1 MPSIKL
7 HRIIYYDVKNKT
19 SEDFFFIK
27 EENAK
32 AFYDEKI
39 KELSQFEKLDFSDK
53 SIIIDQC
60 QINGNYYVLCDKNRF
75 NVNCFYE
82 KTFVDKEDAEEELLK
97 YNKWLVEQPS
107 GYTYYLSSIKVQDP
121 TEVLNHE

>member
-7 HRIIYYDVKNKT
+7 HRIIYYDLKNKT

-39 KELSQFEKLDFSDK
+39 KELSKFEKLEISDK
-53 SIIIDQC
+53 STTIDQY
-60 QINGNYYVLCDKNRF
+60 QIDGNYYVLCDKNQY
-75 NVNCFYE
+75 NVNCFYD
-82 KTFVDKEDAEEELLK
+82 KTFVDKEDAEEELRK
-97 YNKWLVEQPS
+97 YNKWLVEQPF
-107 GYTYYLSSIKVQDP
+107 GYTYYLSSIKVKDVNEAWP
-121 TEVLNHE
+121 YE